1 MSAVTLIRE
10 AAKSG
15 VWVGLNGGN
24 LADYVGD
31 AAAFEVEPDAFHASG
46 RFPRR
51 AMALAVRRHRW
62 SHVGNDGS

>member
-24 LADYVGD
+24 LALK
-31 AAAFEVEPDAFHASG
+31 APAKPPDALLAS
-46 RFPRR
+46 
-51 AMALAVRRHRW
+51 
-62 SHVGNDGS
+62 